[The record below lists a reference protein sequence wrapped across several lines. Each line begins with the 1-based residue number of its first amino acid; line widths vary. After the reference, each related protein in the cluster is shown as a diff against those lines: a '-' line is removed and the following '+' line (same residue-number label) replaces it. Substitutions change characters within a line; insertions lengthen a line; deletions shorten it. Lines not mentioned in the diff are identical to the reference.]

1 MTHNKSKTVIPVYC
15 DHIKQKKI
23 KYWGFRVYPSY
34 CTGGRAESH
43 VLEGRCSMFQHVAPT
58 QELVQFF

>member
-43 VLEGRCSMFQHVAPT
+43 VLEG
-58 QELVQFF
+58 